1 MRLKKPHIDVGL
13 FTNREPGIRLSMGLL
28 GMPRLAAC

>member
-13 FTNREPGIRLSMGLL
+13 TTNREPGIRLSVDCSG
-28 GMPRLAAC
+28 RLA